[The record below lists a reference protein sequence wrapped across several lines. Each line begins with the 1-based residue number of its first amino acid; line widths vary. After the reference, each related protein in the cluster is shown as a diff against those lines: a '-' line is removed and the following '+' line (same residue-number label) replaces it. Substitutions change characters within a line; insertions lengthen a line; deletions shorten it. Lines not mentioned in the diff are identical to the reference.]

1 MSDVGCRGSEIPVCL
16 VNNLVLHV
24 PSGLLSLPL
33 FSSMGPRFILCLL
46 TLSEVQLILE
56 TKALMPV
63 KELILASVTLTP
75 FQISLYLEDFH

>member
-1 MSDVGCRGSEIPVCL
+1 MSDVGCRGSKIPVCL
-16 VNNLVLHV
+16 VNNLLHV
-24 PSGLLSLPL
+24 PSGLLFLPL

-63 KELILASVTLTP
+63 K
-75 FQISLYLEDFH
+75 